1 MAIDP
6 VCGMTV
12 EETSAPASS
21 QYAGKSYYFCAPGC
35 KRAFEQDPERVLR
48 EGPKGMGLVSVKPTP
63 VPSIPSQSALPWGK
77 PAPLEKPR
85 TLTIPIEGMSC
96 ASCVARIEQGLES
109 MDGITRA
116 SVNLATETA
125 TIDFLPQMTDT
136 KAIEGT
142 IRSLGYRPGRADGAT
157 VEATTVE
164 ASDEQRRQSASRRL
178 HVRFWVAAALTVPIM
193 ILAMSEHIGLPLS
206 TSDSFWVQ
214 LVLATPVQ
222 FWAGWQFYRGA
233 FAVARHGATD
243 MNTLI
248 AIGTSAAY
256 GYSLV
261 ATVAPAVI
269 EAGGAFPAVYFDTS
283 AAIITLILFGR
294 LMEARAK
301 GRASDAIRKLAGLQ
315 PKTARLLRDGLEQD
329 IPIEDIK
336 VGDLVVVRPGE
347 KVPVDGIVRQG
358 TSALDESM
366 LTGESLPVEKKEG
379 DPVIGAT
386 LNRTGGLT
394 VEATKVGKETALARI
409 IAIVEQAQ
417 AAKPQLARLADR
429 VAAYFVPAVIGVA
442 AMTFVLWLWLGPEPA
457 LTQALITF
465 VAVLIVACPC
475 ALGLATPMSVM
486 VGIGK
491 GAEVGVLI
499 RSGEALERAQH
510 LTTIVLDKTGTLTK
524 GQPEVGAIVPLAEGW
539 TEEAVLAFSAAAE
552 RRSEH
557 PLGDAIVR
565 FARSRHLIVEEP
577 TDFQAVPGKGV
588 RATVGGR
595 TAYLGTIPLLEE
607 AGLQVSGEA
616 HRAAD
621 QLASAGMTPMYVGA
635 MGNGSSP
642 GQGNESGRVIGVL
655 GLADRLKDESR
666 DAVASLKRLGLAV
679 IMLTGDNPRTAQG
692 VADRLGIDR
701 VLAGVLPHQKV
712 EEVRRLQQ
720 AGKLVAMVGDGINDA
735 PALAQA
741 DVGLA
746 MGTGTDVAMEAA
758 DVTLMRGDLRTIV
771 SAIALSRATTR
782 NIKQNLFA
790 AFIYNVLLIPT
801 AALGLLNPIWAA
813 AAMALSSI
821 SVVGNA
827 LRLRKFKT
835 PVPAQG
841 SH

>member
-1 MAIDP
+1 
-6 VCGMTV
+6 
-12 EETSAPASS
+12 
-21 QYAGKSYYFCAPGC
+21 
-35 KRAFEQDPERVLR
+35 
-48 EGPKGMGLVSVKPTP
+48 
-63 VPSIPSQSALPWGK
+63 
-77 PAPLEKPR
+77 
-85 TLTIPIEGMSC
+85 
-96 ASCVARIEQGLES
+96 
-109 MDGITRA
+109 
-116 SVNLATETA
+116 
-125 TIDFLPQMTDT
+125 
-136 KAIEGT
+136 
-142 IRSLGYRPGRADGAT
+142 
-157 VEATTVE
+157 
-164 ASDEQRRQSASRRL
+164 
-178 HVRFWVAAALTVPIM
+178 
-193 ILAMSEHIGLPLS
+193 
-206 TSDSFWVQ
+206 
-214 LVLATPVQ
+214 
-222 FWAGWQFYRGA
+222 
-233 FAVARHGATD
+233 
-243 MNTLI
+243 
-248 AIGTSAAY
+248 
-256 GYSLV
+256 
-261 ATVAPAVI
+261 
-269 EAGGAFPAVYFDTS
+269 
-283 AAIITLILFGR
+283 
-294 LMEARAK
+294 
-301 GRASDAIRKLAGLQ
+301 
-315 PKTARLLRDGLEQD
+315 
-329 IPIEDIK
+329 
-336 VGDLVVVRPGE
+336 
-347 KVPVDGIVRQG
+347 
-358 TSALDESM
+358 
-366 LTGESLPVEKKEG
+366 
-379 DPVIGAT
+379 
-386 LNRTGGLT
+386 
-394 VEATKVGKETALARI
+394 
-409 IAIVEQAQ
+409 
-417 AAKPQLARLADR
+417 
-429 VAAYFVPAVIGVA
+429 
-442 AMTFVLWLWLGPEPA
+442 MTFVLWFWLGPEPA

-475 ALGLATPMSVM
+475 ALGLATPTSVM

-524 GQPEVGAIVPLAEGW
+524 GQPEVGAIVPVAKGW
-539 TEEAVLAFSAAAE
+539 TQEAVLAFAAAAE

-565 FARSRHLIVEEP
+565 FARSRHLMVEEP
-577 TDFQAVPGKGV
+577 TDFHAIPGKGV
-588 RATVGGR
+588 RATVGRR
-595 TAYLGTIPLLEE
+595 TAYLGTLPLLEE

-616 HRAAD
+616 HRAAE

-642 GQGNESGRVIGVL
+642 GQGNGSGRVIGVL
-655 GLADRLKDESR
+655 GVADRLKDESR